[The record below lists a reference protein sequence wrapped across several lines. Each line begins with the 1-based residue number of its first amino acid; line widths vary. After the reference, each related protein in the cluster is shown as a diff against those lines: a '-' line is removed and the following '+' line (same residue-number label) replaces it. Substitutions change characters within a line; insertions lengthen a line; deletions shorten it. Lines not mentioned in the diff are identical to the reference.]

1 MDVDDN
7 KDLAIRSKEAGNV
20 CYKKKLFDSAI
31 EHYKKA
37 IELDNQEI
45 TFYTNLGAVYYEQK
59 EYNKCVDICKEGVE
73 IGRSNHA
80 DFKIV
85 AKALTR
91 MANAYK
97 QLEDLTNAK
106 FYAEK
111 SLTEHRTPSSQE
123 LLYTIEKEIKE
134 KERLAYEDPEKS
146 AEEKSKGNE
155 LFQKGDFAGAVK
167 CYSEAI
173 KRNPRDAKLYSN
185 RAAAYTKL
193 AAFDLGLKDCDQ
205 CIKMDPK
212 FIKGFLR
219 KGNLL
224 KAMKQ
229 YTKAMDAYQEA
240 TELDSNC
247 QEASTGYRACL
258 MEQNK
263 DPEEVRKRAMTDPEV
278 QKILQDPAMR
288 LILEQMQ
295 SDPKALRDHLQN
307 PDVAQKIQK
316 LMEVGLIAIK

>member
-1 MDVDDN
+1 MDE
-7 KDLAIRSKEAGNV
+7 KKEQAFRSKEAGNL
-20 CYKKKLFDSAI
+20 CYKKKSFDSAI

-37 IELDNQEI
+37 IELDSQEI
-45 TFYTNLGAVYYEQK
+45 TFYTNLGAVYFEQK
-59 EYNKCVDICKEGVE
+59 EYNKCIETCKEGVE
-73 IGRSNHA
+73 VGRNNRA
-80 DFKIV
+80 DFKVV

-91 MANAYK
+91 IGNAYK
-97 QLEDLTNAK
+97 HLEDLENAK
-106 FYAEK
+106 FHLEK
-111 SLTEHRTPSSQE
+111 SLTEHRTPATQE
-123 LLYTIEKEIKE
+123 LLTSVERTIKE
-134 KERLAYEDPEKS
+134 RERLAYEDPEKA
-146 AEEKSKGNE
+146 AEEKTKGNQ
-155 LFQKGDFAGAVK
+155 LFQKGDYAGAVK

-173 KRNPRDAKLYSN
+173 KRHPQDAKLYSN

-205 CIKMDPK
+205 CIKLDPQ

-219 KGNLL
+219 KANLL

-229 YTKAMDAYQEA
+229 YSKAMDTYQEA
-240 TELDSNC
+240 LDIDSNC
-247 QEASTGYRACL
+247 QEATDGYRACL

-263 DPEEVRKRAMTDPEV
+263 DPEEVRKRAMGDPEV
-278 QKILQDPAMR
+278 QRILQDPAMR

-316 LMEVGLIAIK
+316 LMEAGLIAIK

>member
-1 MDVDDN
+1 MDVDDK
-7 KDLAIRSKEAGNV
+7 KDLALRSKEAGNV

-37 IELDNQEI
+37 IEIDSQEI
-45 TFYTNLGAVYYEQK
+45 TFYTNLGAVYFEQK
-59 EYNKCVDICKEGVE
+59 EYAKCIDICKEGVD

-80 DFKIV
+80 DYKVV

-91 MANAYK
+91 IANAYK
-97 QLEDLTNAK
+97 LMEDLGNAK

-111 SLTEHRTPSSQE
+111 SLTEHRTPASQE
-123 LLYTIEKEIKE
+123 LLSTLERIIKE
-134 KERLAYEDPEKS
+134 KERLAYEDPEKA
-146 AEEKSKGNE
+146 AEAKTKGNQ

-167 CYSEAI
+167 CYTEAI
-173 KRNPRDAKLYSN
+173 NRNPRDAKLYSN

-193 AAFDLGLKDCDQ
+193 AAFDIGLKDCDQ

-229 YTKAMDAYQEA
+229 YSKAMDAYQEA
-240 TELDSNC
+240 MEIDQNC
-247 QEASTGYRACL
+247 QEAADGYRACL

-316 LMEVGLIAIK
+316 LMEAGLIAIK